1 MHCSA
6 LVTPAP
12 RSVRRQ
18 QTVFPIAAF
27 AITDGVNDGREI
39 HNLALIGFMGTG
51 KSSVGRM
58 VAAQLHFDFIDTDEV
73 IEARTGK
80 TVSEI
85 FAQDGEAAFRQIER
99 DLVGELSQRRRTV
112 FSTGGGLAANE
123 ENLGKLKQT
132 SLVVCLWA
140 TPETIWERVR
150 HQTHRPLLR
159 ESDPLGR
166 IRRLLAERDPYYR
179 RADVLV
185 STEMRSTKEVAQQVL
200 HQFRLAQRKES

>member
-1 MHCSA
+1 MS
-6 LVTPAP
+6 
-12 RSVRRQ
+12 
-18 QTVFPIAAF
+18 
-27 AITDGVNDGREI
+27 DGREI

-58 VAAQLHFDFIDTDEV
+58 VAAQLHFDFIDTDEL

-80 TVSEI
+80 TVGEI
-85 FAQDGEAAFRQIER
+85 FAQAGEAVFRQLER
-99 DLVGELSQRRRTV
+99 DLVEELSRRRRTV

-123 ENLGKLKQT
+123 ENLSKLKET

-159 ESDPLGR
+159 DPDPLGK
-166 IRRLLAERDPYYR
+166 IRRLLAEREPYYR
-179 RADVLV
+179 QADVLV
-185 STEMRSTKEVAQQVL
+185 NTEMRSTKEVVQQVL
-200 HQFRLAQRKES
+200 HQFRLAQGNPS